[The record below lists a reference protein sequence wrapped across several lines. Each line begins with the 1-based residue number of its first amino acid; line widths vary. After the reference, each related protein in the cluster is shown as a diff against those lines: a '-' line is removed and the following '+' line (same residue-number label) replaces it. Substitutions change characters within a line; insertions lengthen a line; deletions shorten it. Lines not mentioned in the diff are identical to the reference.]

1 MMQKIMIFEQDRLNL
16 TNKKRT
22 SRLPW
27 RGQFSPELIEYFIS
41 DVCFNC
47 ETFYDPFCGSGT
59 VLFEASIAGKTSYG
73 SEINPAAWCL
83 ASLSTLSQLPLN
95 QRESIK
101 LELQNFFLRADVD
114 AVILEEIKNH
124 KDAYVKIALSSAIL
138 LGMKNSKN
146 FNIDILRKGAKVL
159 FQTLDESPLFIK
171 PTYCHLEDARFTS
184 LSDQSID
191 AVITSPPYINVFNYH
206 QNYRPAIE
214 LLDWKPLDAA
224 KSEIGANRKFR
235 QNRFLTVVQY
245 AIDMGMTLNELV
257 RITRD
262 NAKIIMVV
270 GRQSNVLGASFE
282 NSKII
287 LDLANNTNQLTLKNQ
302 AERVFKNM
310 FGENIIEDILI
321 FEKKS
326 SERHIIEKE
335 NSIKIGV
342 EMLNNALKSVPE
354 KNMNLLQD
362 AIQKGNLVT
371 ESQQLSISNPL
382 IEGK

>member
-1 MMQKIMIFEQDRLNL
+1 MIFEQDRLNL

-41 DVCFNC
+41 DVCLNC

-95 QRESIK
+95 QRKSIK
-101 LELQNFFLRADVD
+101 LELQNFFLRSDVD

-124 KDAYVKIALSSAIL
+124 KDVYVKIALSSAIL

-146 FNIDILRKGAKVL
+146 FNVDILRKGAKVL
-159 FQTLDESPLFIK
+159 FQTLDELPLFIK

-257 RITRD
+257 RVTRD

-287 LDLANNTNQLTLKNQ
+287 SDLANNTNQLILKNQ

-326 SERHIIEKE
+326 SERHIIKKE

-342 EMLNNALKSVPE
+342 EMLNKALKSVPE

-362 AIQKGNLVT
+362 AIKKGNLVT
-371 ESQQLSISNPL
+371 ESQQLTISNPL